1 MYNKLKQRLS
11 KNKES
16 APDSSSAQALA
27 NHPFFILGCVRSGT
41 TMLRNM
47 LRFHPRLEC
56 PEETHFFRWSDP
68 FRSPRFMH
76 PYNNNKIIQKQQ
88 RMDGISE
95 EEFSEL
101 VRISGS
107 KKELAENYGQL
118 YLEKQGNPDGR
129 WFDKTPQNIYGIL
142 LISQMMPD
150 AKFIH
155 IYRNPL
161 NVVASLFEG
170 KVLSISD
177 MAGATSYWNETMS
190 IMEEYKK
197 IGGDRVL
204 EIAYERV
211 TDKPRQAMREILD
224 FLDEDPGQ
232 LELPK
237 GFVHP
242 EKDKY
247 KRVLTREDIKEI
259 KRRCMPF
266 LKNYGY
272 S

>member
-1 MYNKLKQRLS
+1 
-11 KNKES
+11 
-16 APDSSSAQALA
+16 
-27 NHPFFILGCVRSGT
+27 
-41 TMLRNM
+41 
-47 LRFHPRLEC
+47 
-56 PEETHFFRWSDP
+56 
-68 FRSPRFMH
+68 
-76 PYNNNKIIQKQQ
+76 
-88 RMDGISE
+88 MDGISE
-95 EEFSEL
+95 AEFSEL
-101 VRISGS
+101 ISISGS

-118 YLEKQGNPDGR
+118 YLEKQGNPGGR

-177 MAGATSYWNETMS
+177 MAGATSYWYESMS

-197 IGGDRVL
+197 IGNDRVL
-204 EIAYERV
+204 EIAYEKV
-211 TDKPRQAMREILD
+211 TNKPKQSVREILQ
-224 FLDEDPGQ
+224 FLGEDPAQ
-232 LELPK
+232 LKLPK

-247 KRVLTREDIKEI
+247 KKVLSAEDIAEI

-266 LKNYGY
+266 LERYDY

>member
-1 MYNKLKQRLS
+1 MYNKLKKLLS
-11 KNKES
+11 REKEHT
-16 APDSSSAQALA
+16 PVLA
-27 NHPFFILGCVRSGT
+27 ANNQPFFILGCVRSGT
-41 TMLRNM
+41 TMLRNI

-95 EEFSEL
+95 AEFAEL
-101 VRISGS
+101 IKMSGS
-107 KKELAENYGQL
+107 KKELAENYGQF

-150 AKFIH
+150 TRFIH

-170 KVLSISD
+170 KVLEISD
-177 MAGATSYWNETMS
+177 MAGATSYWNESMS

-197 IGGDRVL
+197 IGKDRVL
-204 EIAYERV
+204 EIAYEKL
-211 TDKPRQAMREILD
+211 TSKPEKSVGKILE
-224 FLDEDPGQ
+224 FLGENPAK

-237 GFVHP
+237 DFVHP

-247 KRVLTREDIKEI
+247 KNVLSSEDIAEI

-266 LKNYGY
+266 LKRYGY